1 MLRLVLLGG
10 PGSGKGTQAELLA
23 RRTGVRHIST
33 GELLRAEVAA
43 GSELGGQVVGHLDSG
58 ELVPDELLLDL
69 TLPLVRAAAGSGA
82 GYVLDGF
89 PRSVNQARL
98 LDAGTEPAAAVC
110 RVVLLEVPRDELVA
124 RLRNRAAEQNRA
136 DDADAVIVRR
146 LCVFETEAGPLV
158 DYYLE
163 SGRLVV
169 LDAAAP
175 PEVVAERLEQ
185 AL

>member
-10 PGSGKGTQAELLA
+10 PGSGKGTQAELVA

-43 GSELGGQVVGHLDSG
+43 GSALGRKVAGYLDSG
-58 ELVPDELLLDL
+58 ELVPDGLLLDL
-69 TLPLVRAAAGSGA
+69 TLPLVRAAAGA
-82 GYVLDGF
+82 GGYLLDGF
-89 PRSVNQARL
+89 PRSVAQARL
-98 LDAGTEPAAAVC
+98 LDAGTEPAAAVS
-110 RVVLLEVPRDELVA
+110 RVVLLSVPRDELVA
-124 RLRNRAAEQNRA
+124 RLRNRATEQGRA
-136 DDADAVIVRR
+136 DDTDEVIRRR
-146 LCVFETEAGPLV
+146 LQVFEAASGPLV

-169 LDAAAP
+169 LDAGAP